1 MQKRCRG
8 CPGAAFGPLSVL
20 TTSLLPPP
28 RTGGLC
34 GCSNNPS
41 ACLPH
46 HACWQGVSRL
56 TEQQLGEG
64 TPPWGFRGTDP
75 VLHHE
80 GEQDWAT
87 ETRGFW
93 AEGRRH
99 SGVGGFLLMR
109 DGARRWGRDG
119 QWQGQG
125 PARFFCEGP
134 GDKYFRCQGPDGP
147 CHCHST
153 AMNQTPRVWTS
164 SAVHPTKPYSPRQR
178 ASPCGPQATVC
189 QPAWSR
195 LEKGAVG
202 WGWGTGRM
210 GELGEPHF

>member
-75 VLHHE
+75 VLHH
-80 GEQDWAT
+80 EQDWAT

-202 WGWGTGRM
+202 WGWGPGRM